1 VGAKLEPDKYGALRS
16 ISGIL
21 VFVGWLLLV
30 AGLIG
35 AVFGLLEM
43 TSVQQT
49 YGPGSVN
56 LAFGFSKMIA
66 GITALVTGVLVIA
79 MGQVIRLFVDIALQ
93 TAPIALIAENS
104 SKTVAFFERVNSRV
118 SPGSPIGA
126 DKPATNAAQAQ
137 ARAKEVINQGVDICD
152 RKWRQYDDGSIDLQT
167 SKGLKTFSSHSE
179 YSKYSLLEPD

>member
-1 VGAKLEPDKYGALRS
+1 MGAKLEPDKYGALRS

-43 TSVQQT
+43 TSAQQT

-79 MGQVIRLFVDIALQ
+79 MGQVIRLFIDIALQ

-126 DKPATNAAQAQ
+126 DKAATSAAQAQ
-137 ARAKEVINQGVDICD
+137 SDPKTIKDEGIDERG
-152 RKWRQYDDGSIDLQT
+152 RKWRLYNDGSLDLQT
-167 SKGLKTFSSHSE
+167 SEGMRTFSSYSE
-179 YSKYSLLEPD
+179 YSKSNAS

>member
-1 VGAKLEPDKYGALRS
+1 MGAKLEPDKYGALRS

-43 TSVQQT
+43 TSAQQI

-56 LAFGFSKMIA
+56 LALGFGKMIA

-126 DKPATNAAQAQ
+126 DKPTTNTAQAET
-137 ARAKEVINQGVDICD
+137 RAKTIKDEGVDVRR
-152 RKWRQYDDGSIDLQT
+152 RKWRMYDDGSIDLQT
-167 SKGLKTFSSHSE
+167 SKGLRTFSNYSE
-179 YSKYSLLEPD
+179 YSKFSMLGSD